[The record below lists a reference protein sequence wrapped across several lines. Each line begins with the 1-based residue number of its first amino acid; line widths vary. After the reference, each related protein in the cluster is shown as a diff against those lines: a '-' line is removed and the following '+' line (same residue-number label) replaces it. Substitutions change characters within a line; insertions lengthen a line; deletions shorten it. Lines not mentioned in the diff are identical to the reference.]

1 MKKIY
6 MVIADNGQSYEDHSW
21 WNVRAFASKEA
32 AQAYIGTFTEEIKA
46 AQKRLKELEVELYV
60 NGRELTEDEMKEYE
74 RVNEL
79 DYLYWD
85 FFDHG
90 KFNIKEYKLFE

>member
-6 MVIADNGQSYEDHSW
+6 MVIADNGQSYEELAI
-21 WNVRAFASKEA
+21 WNVRAFASKES
-32 AQAYIGTFTEEIKA
+32 AQAYIETLTEEIKA
-46 AQKRLKELEVELYV
+46 ASKRLYELEVKKYNDGLK
-60 NGRELTEDEMKEYE
+60 LTEDEEKELE

-79 DYLYWD
+79 DTEYWH

-90 KFNIKEYKLFE
+90 GFSVVEYELYD